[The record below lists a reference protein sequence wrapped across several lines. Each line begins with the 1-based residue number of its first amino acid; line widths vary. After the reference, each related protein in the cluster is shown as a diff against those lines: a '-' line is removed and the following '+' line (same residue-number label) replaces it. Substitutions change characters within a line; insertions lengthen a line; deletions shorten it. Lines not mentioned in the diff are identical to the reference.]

1 MFDAQVAYMMDMMV
15 NDPESIAR
23 LLSTQIW
30 LNVIFGVSL
39 VILVISNLNRRGRSR
54 IKEAIGQL
62 PEGEPS
68 Q

>member
-1 MFDAQVAYMMDMMV
+1 LREQPSSCQREREVFDAQVAYMMDMMA

-30 LNVIFGVSL
+30 LNVIFGVSI
-39 VILVISNLNRRGRSR
+39 VILVISNLNGRD
-54 IKEAIGQL
+54 
-62 PEGEPS
+62 S